1 MPEISEKSEGLP
13 KWKKPF
19 NVERGDVYM
28 ADLGGADDVVGS
40 EQYGIRPVVITQQN
54 SLNERSPTVMI
65 AIITSEIKKEGLD
78 THVVLPMTKGLPK
91 QSMVSA
97 EQRFTIDKS
106 RLQKYCCSLSEDIM
120 RDITRAC
127 RKAEAPIGKTRFR

>member
-1 MPEISEKSEGLP
+1 MPELTFPPEGYP

-28 ADLGGADDVVGS
+28 ADLGDADDVVGS
-40 EQYGIRPVVITQQN
+40 EQYGIRPVVITSKD
-54 SLNERSPTVMI
+54 SLNLSSPTVMI
-65 AIITSEIKKEGLD
+65 AIITSEIKKEGMD

-106 RLQKYCCSLSEDIM
+106 RLQKYCCSLDGDIM

-127 RKAEAPIGKTRFR
+127 RKAEAPTEKKRFR

>member
-1 MPEISEKSEGLP
+1 MQEITFPPEGYP

-28 ADLGGADDVVGS
+28 ADLGGADNVVGS
-40 EQYGIRPVVITQQN
+40 EQYGLRPVVITQKN
-54 SLNERSPTVMI
+54 ILNLTSPTVMV
-65 AIITSEIKKEGLD
+65 AIITSEIKKEGMD

-106 RLQKYCCSLSEDIM
+106 RLQKYCCSLDAGVM

-127 RKAEAPIGKTRFR
+127 RKAEAPTEKTRFR